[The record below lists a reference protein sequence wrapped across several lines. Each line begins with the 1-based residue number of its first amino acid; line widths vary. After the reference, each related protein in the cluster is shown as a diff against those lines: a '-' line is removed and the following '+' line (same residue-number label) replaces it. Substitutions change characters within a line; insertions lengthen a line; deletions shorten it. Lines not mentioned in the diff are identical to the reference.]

1 MRRKFTLIE
10 LLVVIA
16 IIAILAAMLLPALSK
31 AREKARAISCTNNM
45 KTIMTGALIYTDDN
59 DGWIL
64 AASIQPN
71 TDSHGLWYAKLNE
84 GYNIDAKCFACPS
97 NSLDVANTSVSGASS
112 SGPYFVKP
120 GWFKGDR
127 HLIWNIKLGQPD
139 YAKIPVKQSTLN
151 IPASDIALMDG
162 SWTSG
167 SNPYTGYNHASYC
180 RKSATAAGKQTPV
193 HADKFNFGFLDGHVA
208 PFTEEGYEATLYGY
222 SATKSDITYNNS
234 NALIYLNN

>member
-45 KTIMTGALIYTDDN
+45 KTIMTGALLYTDDY

-64 AASIQPN
+64 AASIKPN
-71 TDSHGLWYAKLNE
+71 QDSHGVWYAKLNE
-84 GYNIDAKCFACPS
+84 GYNIDAKCFGCPS
-97 NSLDVANTSVSGASS
+97 NSLDVEGTSS

-139 YAKIPVKQSTLN
+139 YAEKPVKQSTLN

-167 SNPYTGYNHASYC
+167 GNPYTGYNHCSYC

-193 HADKFNFGFLDGHVA
+193 HAGKFNFGFLDGHVA

-222 SATKSDITYNNS
+222 SATKSDITYKNDG
-234 NALIYLNN
+234 ALIYLNN